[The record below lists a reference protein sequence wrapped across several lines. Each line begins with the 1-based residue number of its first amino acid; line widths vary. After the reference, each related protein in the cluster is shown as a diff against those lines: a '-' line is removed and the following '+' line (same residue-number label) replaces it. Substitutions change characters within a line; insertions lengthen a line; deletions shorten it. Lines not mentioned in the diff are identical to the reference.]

1 MSESKICPK
10 CKKIYKGYS
19 CPNCGTAYPV
29 DAEHKKKVQTKM
41 DNRSTIEREYGFSY
55 KDVAKIYR
63 EDAKKADMVY
73 KSYITNGVSRIEKVN
88 GRFLASQLVKL
99 DILSQQNNQI
109 IKQNNEI
116 IELLKE
122 IAKK

>member
-1 MSESKICPK
+1 MITSLFFEKTSFPI
-10 CKKIYKGYS
+10 ISG
-19 CPNCGTAYPV
+19 
-29 DAEHKKKVQTKM
+29 
-41 DNRSTIEREYGFSY
+41 IF
-55 KDVAKIYR
+55 
-63 EDAKKADMVY
+63 AKKADIVY
-73 KSYITNGVSRIEKVN
+73 KSYITDGISRIEKVN

-116 IELLKE
+116 IGLLKE

>member
-19 CPNCGTAYPV
+19 CPNCGTSYLI
-29 DAEHKKKVQTKM
+29 DAEHKKHVQAKM
-41 DNRSTIEREYGFSY
+41 DNRSTIEKEYGFSY
-55 KDVAKIYR
+55 EDVAKIYK
-63 EDAKKADMVY
+63 EDAKKADIVY
-73 KSYITNGVSRIEKVN
+73 KSYITDGISRIEKVN

-116 IELLKE
+116 IGLLKE